1 VWGESAQL
9 MKGLFFKLG
18 LWQTSVCQGIHV
30 FGAYT
35 WGLLGLEAVDSGFSL
50 QLEDYKINP
59 KKRVAT
65 QLLNIEKEI
74 LKNAL
79 VALDILIDQLPDSSI
94 SSCSGAYAPH
104 LK

>member
-1 VWGESAQL
+1 
-9 MKGLFFKLG
+9 
-18 LWQTSVCQGIHV
+18 
-30 FGAYT
+30 
-35 WGLLGLEAVDSGFSL
+35 
-50 QLEDYKINP
+50 
-59 KKRVAT
+59 VAT

-79 VALDILIDQLPDSSI
+79 VALDMLIDQLPDSSI